1 MYSFSKSLYEKIS
14 DDTMTVDYASSYV
27 DGNINDAMTNTV
39 SSVISGAIT
48 PEEAVQQLDDSL
60 KLLQ

>member
-1 MYSFSKSLYEKIS
+1 
-14 DDTMTVDYASSYV
+14 MTVDYASSYV